1 MGEYPHLEERLEDL
15 SRGTGA
21 TAPGAGLDCD
31 GDGRPDIAPGAPLV
45 CSIPDDRSSVT
56 SLDLATP
63 LQAMLRSLVAEGTAT
78 VTATAVALA
87 PDVTGRPLG
96 IVVSERY
103 PGLDLGRAQQL
114 PFHVTVTCPV
124 RPVEGEYHLELVGRI
139 QAAAVA
145 TAGAVVRCAAAPVV
159 AVAAAAPLPAVA
171 SAPAPASVA
180 QVAPASHP
188 AAQAVAALAPQEEPA
203 LAEQGAGDY
212 AFARSAGAGSHARRR
227 GPPIAPALEGIAAV
241 TIAAGLALRRQAAF
255 ARARGTTRRP
265 T

>member
-1 MGEYPHLEERLEDL
+1 
-15 SRGTGA
+15 
-21 TAPGAGLDCD
+21 
-31 GDGRPDIAPGAPLV
+31 
-45 CSIPDDRSSVT
+45 
-56 SLDLATP
+56 
-63 LQAMLRSLVAEGTAT
+63 MLRSLVAEGTAT

-87 PDVTGRPLG
+87 PDATGGPLG

-103 PGLDLGRAQQL
+103 PGLDLGRARQL

-124 RPVEGEYHLELVGRI
+124 RPEAGEYHLELVGRI

-159 AVAAAAPLPAVA
+159 AVAAAAPLPSGGPVAPPAATPPPALPGGPAPVLPLPPAVA

-188 AAQAVAALAPQEEPA
+188 AARPSPPSRRR
-203 LAEQGAGDY
+203 
-212 AFARSAGAGSHARRR
+212 RSRPWPNRGRGTTPSPGRAGAGSHARRR
-227 GPPIAPALEGIAAV
+227 GPPIAPPLEGIAAV
-241 TIAAGLALRRQAAF
+241 TIAAGLALRRQPAF